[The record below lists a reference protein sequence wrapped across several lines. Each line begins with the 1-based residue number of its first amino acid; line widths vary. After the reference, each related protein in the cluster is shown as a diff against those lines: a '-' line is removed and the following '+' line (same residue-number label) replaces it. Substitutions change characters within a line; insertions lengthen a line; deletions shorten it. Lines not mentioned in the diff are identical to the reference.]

1 MNEDKYPERA
11 MGLEP
16 TTFCLESRCSTAELH
31 PRTKHYTKLKLLPQ
45 DFLVDPAEENIHRF
59 VKSINT

>member
-1 MNEDKYPERA
+1 

-31 PRTKHYTKLKLLPQ
+31 PHISHYTKLKLLAQ
-45 DFLVDPAEENIHRF
+45 DYLVDPTEENIRCF
-59 VKSINT
+59 PEAVNA